1 MAGGGEGVD
10 GKVSAVVVKVCLW
23 EDTGF
28 MSMQVCAVLSENPVG
43 SAILLGLCR
52 DCAAPVGDE
61 VTLALH
67 LLKLGS
73 VEAAF

>member
-1 MAGGGEGVD
+1 MAD

-28 MSMQVCAVLSENPVG
+28 MSMQVCAVLSEDPVG
-43 SAILLGLCR
+43 SAILLGLCG

-61 VTLALH
+61 VT
-67 LLKLGS
+67 
-73 VEAAF
+73 